1 MSVMIISKPEINT
14 MIKELAINET
24 EERAIWYG
32 YVANVTCYNVQYKEN
47 VELDFQFD
55 KFLSKNDSRRQYM
68 SLSSLLYNVYTNDG
82 NCFLQQKWIDI
93 IQGIIER
100 TKNGEHTR
108 WNKAL
113 DVGHTV

>member
-14 MIKELAINET
+14 LMEELAINET

-32 YVANVTCYNVQYKEN
+32 HVANLTAYNLQYE
-47 VELDFQFD
+47 ETETPDYDF
-55 KFLSKNDSRRQYM
+55 KTVLSKNDSRRKYM
-68 SLSSLLYNVYTNDG
+68 SLSSLLYNIYTNDG
-82 NCFLQQKWIDI
+82 NCFLQQKWIDVLETI
-93 IQGIIER
+93 IDR

-113 DVGHTV
+113 EVGPTA